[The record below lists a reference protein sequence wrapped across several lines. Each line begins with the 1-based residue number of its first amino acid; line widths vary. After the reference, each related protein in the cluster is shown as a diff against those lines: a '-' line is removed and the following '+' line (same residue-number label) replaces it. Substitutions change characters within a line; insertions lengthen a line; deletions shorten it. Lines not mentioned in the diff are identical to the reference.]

1 MRTREE
7 FEQFRKEQAVNMSKD
22 EVLQKD
28 ALSVFARADKHHH
41 IHQTTFMG
49 EPSLQTAEDLLVMG
63 EIIFKTKPNLIVEC
77 GACWGGTTLFL
88 SAMLKCSNPYGVV
101 FAIDKYM
108 PDDVC
113 NTLWDRQS
121 RNNLTEI
128 ELLNK
133 DTVRDY
139 EKIIE
144 YIDAT
149 LDYDTMNRKRALVVL
164 DSHHSESHVSS
175 ELSLYSELI
184 NKNDYIVVCDTIIE
198 EFPEGQRDRDWG
210 PGNNPQTALD
220 KFLAQRDDFEIDTE
234 IQNKL
239 LMSCNSY
246 IRKVK

>member
-22 EVLQKD
+22 KVLQRD
-28 ALSVFARADKHHH
+28 ALNVFSRADKHHW

-49 EPSLQTAEDLLVMG
+49 EPSLQTAEDLFTMA

-88 SAMLKCSNPYGVV
+88 SSVLKSCNPYGVV

-113 NTLWDRQS
+113 NRLWEKQA
-121 RNNLTEI
+121 RNHLTEI

-133 DTVRDY
+133 DTVKDY
-139 EKIIE
+139 GKIIE

-149 LDYDTMNRKRALVVL
+149 LDYDTMNRKRAFVVL
-164 DSHHSESHVSS
+164 DSHHTKNHVAL
-175 ELSLYSELI
+175 ELDLYSKLI

-198 EFPEGQRDRDWG
+198 KFPEEQREKEWG
-210 PGNNPQTALD
+210 PGNSPQTALD
-220 KFLAQRDDFEIDTE
+220 DFLKQRDDFEIDIE

-246 IRKVK
+246 IKKVT